1 MWVQIHSYSHNV
13 SSGDDLDCF
22 LKGQRGQSFYASYV
36 MKGKSPYVALSLAT
50 RAPFTNRLAIASL
63 LRTVWFSERRPRL
76 FARVHFL
83 WLNSLVGSRLQ
94 MFSRSYNQCYLRPAL
109 IWQHELVGVASEL
122 VMLRLFV
129 FGTKRIANK
138 GFSCDWAFPV
148 LQYLRYTFVF
158 YVFSRITWSGAS
170 LVAIAFPGCIVQHC
184 YSFPLGWN

>member
-36 MKGKSPYVALSLAT
+36 MEGRSPYVALSLAT
-50 RAPFTNRLAIASL
+50 RAPFTTRLAIASL

-109 IWQHELVGVASEL
+109 IWQYELLGVASDL
-122 VMLRLFV
+122 VMLRRPSTVVGAALPQRPCRVGFGLLLFLY
-129 FGTKRIANK
+129 FCRLDI
-138 GFSCDWAFPV
+138 SYC
-148 LQYLRYTFVF
+148 
-158 YVFSRITWSGAS
+158 S
-170 LVAIAFPGCIVQHC
+170 LVTFQP
-184 YSFPLGWN
+184 S